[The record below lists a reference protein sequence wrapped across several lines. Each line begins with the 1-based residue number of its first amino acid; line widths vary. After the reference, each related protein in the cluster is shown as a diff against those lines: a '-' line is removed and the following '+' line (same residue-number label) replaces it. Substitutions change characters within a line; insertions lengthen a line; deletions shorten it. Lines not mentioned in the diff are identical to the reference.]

1 MSDSLYLIFK
11 YWSKHKKSLAALL
24 FSGVLLCA
32 VVCCAFLMI
41 RQEQRRWLENYYD
54 THGKYTL
61 AVPTNTGLD
70 DVVGLVSTDET
81 VRGEISV
88 IGMAGIGKYQY
99 HIGTINDPHGLSHIP
114 LEAGRMPETADEIA
128 IDRGVLK
135 QFGFFGNVG
144 DDISLDKG
152 TYKIVGIIDEKY
164 GMNRPGSLLEE
175 QRFKENEL
183 YAVEE
188 EKSKKYIPLMFTG
201 GNAEAEYS

>member
-1 MSDSLYLIFK
+1 
-11 YWSKHKKSLAALL
+11 
-24 FSGVLLCA
+24 
-32 VVCCAFLMI
+32 MI
-41 RQEQRRWLENYYD
+41 RQEQRRWLDNYYD
-54 THGKYTL
+54 THGKYSL

-144 DDISLDKG
+144 DDIIDLKPKTIGAPTEELGEYLRANGCDIDIV
-152 TYKIVGIIDEKY
+152 YKDSFIQLWDFYNYKPAIAKV
-164 GMNRPGSLLEE
+164 S
-175 QRFKENEL
+175 
-183 YAVEE
+183 V
-188 EKSKKYIPLMFTG
+188 
-201 GNAEAEYS
+201 